1 MDDQNQNLGSRQVRE
16 QPKAGRAHPFDKD
29 KAPDLPARN
38 NQDTQNRDLNEQERE
53 NEEENSGE
61 R

>member
-1 MDDQNQNLGSRQVRE
+1 MDDQNRNPAPRQVRDD
-16 QPKAGRAHPFDKD
+16 PKGGRAHQFDKD
-29 KAPDLPARN
+29 KADALVRN